1 MRIAKR
7 RSKKL
12 KKLEEEHVYLDKKV
26 KQLTKDRLKDR
37 STESK
42 DILSRLKRTKLM
54 VKDAIAKADAA
65 GETRNCCYVRSN
77 RRRVRAWHVGRAG
90 ARPAHTRPAASRPS
104 SSSRPSRRRR
114 RRRTASSPAGRGGG
128 TWEGGWWS
136 AGSSC
141 SRNCDRIV
149 VLGFG

>member
-1 MRIAKR
+1 MMIIKKR

-54 VKDAIAKADAA
+54 VKDAIAKAK
-65 GETRNCCYVRSN
+65 TTLTN
-77 RRRVRAWHVGRAG
+77 
-90 ARPAHTRPAASRPS
+90 
-104 SSSRPSRRRR
+104 
-114 RRRTASSPAGRGGG
+114 
-128 TWEGGWWS
+128 
-136 AGSSC
+136 
-141 SRNCDRIV
+141 
-149 VLGFG
+149 

>member
-1 MRIAKR
+1 MKIAKR

-54 VKDAIAKADAA
+54 VKDSIAKAKA
-65 GETRNCCYVRSN
+65 TL
-77 RRRVRAWHVGRAG
+77 
-90 ARPAHTRPAASRPS
+90 TK
-104 SSSRPSRRRR
+104 
-114 RRRTASSPAGRGGG
+114 
-128 TWEGGWWS
+128 
-136 AGSSC
+136 
-141 SRNCDRIV
+141 
-149 VLGFG
+149 

>member
-12 KKLEEEHVYLDKKV
+12 KKLEEEHIYLDKKV

-54 VKDAIAKADAA
+54 VKDAIAKAKA
-65 GETRNCCYVRSN
+65 TLTN
-77 RRRVRAWHVGRAG
+77 
-90 ARPAHTRPAASRPS
+90 
-104 SSSRPSRRRR
+104 
-114 RRRTASSPAGRGGG
+114 
-128 TWEGGWWS
+128 
-136 AGSSC
+136 
-141 SRNCDRIV
+141 
-149 VLGFG
+149 

>member
-1 MRIAKR
+1 MYVKKK

-54 VKDAIAKADAA
+54 VKDAIAKAKA
-65 GETRNCCYVRSN
+65 TL
-77 RRRVRAWHVGRAG
+77 
-90 ARPAHTRPAASRPS
+90 TK
-104 SSSRPSRRRR
+104 
-114 RRRTASSPAGRGGG
+114 
-128 TWEGGWWS
+128 
-136 AGSSC
+136 
-141 SRNCDRIV
+141 
-149 VLGFG
+149 